1 MKSKTKISKQL
12 VKKSNPELVETI
24 ILAKKNKAWLDVAA
38 ILSGSRRNSISVN
51 LQDLND
57 QTEKEKILAIPGKVL
72 SVGEIDKKIKI
83 VALNFSSMAKEKLK
97 KSGCETMSIIDEIKK
112 NPEAKGVKIIK

>member
-72 SVGEIDKKIKI
+72 SVGEIDKRNKNSCFKFFKYGKRKIKE
-83 VALNFSSMAKEKLK
+83 VWM
-97 KSGCETMSIIDEIKK
+97 
-112 NPEAKGVKIIK
+112 